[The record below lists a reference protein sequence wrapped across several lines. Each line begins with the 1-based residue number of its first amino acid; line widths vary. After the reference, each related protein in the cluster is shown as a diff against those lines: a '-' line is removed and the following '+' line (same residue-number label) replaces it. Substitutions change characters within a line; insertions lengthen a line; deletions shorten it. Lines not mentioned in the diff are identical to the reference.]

1 MSEETREVGDQG
13 PQDGNDGKDD
23 HGDRVCKHRMGRRTR
38 LTVLVVTLLG
48 AGILLGAGPNSI
60 GDHSRDRTIVPS
72 FGKNDLIIRQ
82 VKNHDFQK
90 PENGSGYSR

>member
-1 MSEETREVGDQG
+1 ML
-13 PQDGNDGKDD
+13 PQSHFGVVSLSANNDIDPASWKN
-23 HGDRVCKHRMGRRTR
+23 
-38 LTVLVVTLLG
+38 
-48 AGILLGAGPNSI
+48 GILLGAGPNSI